1 MIKIEHIVTPDPDDF
16 VKEMLKFQ
24 GNYRLIGSGSYGEVF
39 GSKSSNIAYKVGS
52 IEENFPYLTFI
63 NAIIKES
70 KHNPFFPKIYGVR
83 YIHSKDGD
91 DDEDLFV
98 VAMERLRRLPKKTWR
113 EFEPL
118 VVAGLDPECSS
129 DNSKFLDTAKT
140 IGFDIKPNVDLKR
153 AIKLLKKIHNE
164 YGDYEKV
171 VFDLHK
177 ENFMCRNEW
186 SHPVFVDPF
195 A

>member
-1 MIKIEHIVTPDPDDF
+1 MIKIETIVTPDPDAF
-16 VKEMLKFQ
+16 VKEMIKFQ

-39 GSKSSNIAYKVGS
+39 GSKSSNIAYKVGG
-52 IEENFPYLTFI
+52 IEDNFPYLTFV
-63 NAIIKES
+63 NEVIKES

-83 YIHSKDGD
+83 YIRAKKSG

-129 DNSKFLDTAKT
+129 DNSKFLDTALS
-140 IGFDIKPNVDLKR
+140 IGFDVKPNSDLKR
-153 AIKLLKKIHNE
+153 AIKLLKKIDEE
-164 YGDYEKV
+164 YGDYEIV

-177 ENFMCRNEW
+177 ENFMCRTEW
-186 SHPVFVDPF
+186 SLHVFVDPF

>member
-1 MIKIEHIVTPDPDDF
+1 MIKIEHIKTPNPDAF
-16 VKEMLKFQ
+16 VKEMIKFQ
-24 GNYRLIGSGSYGEVF
+24 GDYRLIGSGIYGEVF
-39 GSKSSNIAYKVGS
+39 GSKSSKIAYKVGS
-52 IEENFPYLTFI
+52 IEDNFPYLTFV
-63 NAIIKES
+63 NEVIKES

-83 YIHSKDGD
+83 YIRAKKGSDND
-91 DDEDLFV
+91 DLFV

-118 VVAGLDPECSS
+118 VVAGLDSECSS
-129 DNSKFLDTAKT
+129 DNSKFLDTAKS
-140 IGFDIKPNVDLKR
+140 IGFDVKPNSDLKR
-153 AIKLLKKIHNE
+153 AIKLLKKIDEEH
-164 YGDYEKV
+164 GDYEKV